1 MFKKLGK
8 LLGSC
13 LLAVSLAVGLTVS
26 VPAAVDTEV
35 TVDSFPVESDT
46 WQNWPQGPAMLA
58 VTACLMDGN
67 TGEILYAK
75 GMDAQR
81 FPASITKIMTALVVV
96 EHADLNAQVAFTETG
111 LADAY
116 GGSSNINPQLGEVFT
131 IDQMLQMLLVKS
143 ANDVASQ
150 LAEAVG
156 GSVEAFAAMMN
167 QKAAELGCTNTHFA
181 NASGLEND
189 DHYTS
194 AHDMALIMRAAIQ
207 YDRIREIMNVQSI
220 VIPET
225 NVSGARYYDTHLQML
240 VPGNPYYY
248 EGALGGKTGYTPI
261 SGCTLVMYAVRGD
274 RLLIGVVMGS
284 RDSNMDSN
292 RICVDMADILDY
304 GFNSFSNIDIS
315 PGYPCVSGGLA
326 LVPNGTDASAVTVV
340 PTETPEGVALTYQY
354 AGQNVGA
361 GFMAKETYDAW
372 QLSLHPELQQNAEA
386 EPAAAESQTALN
398 DEKAAAV
405 TEAAAD
411 KTADGKHKT
420 SGKIIILYVL
430 IGILLL
436 AIAGCILLIILS
448 SEAHQRKVRK
458 RRKNREDTEE

>member
-1 MFKKLGK
+1 MFKKIGK
-8 LLGSC
+8 LVGSC
-13 LLAVSLAVGLTVS
+13 LLAVSLAVGMTVS
-26 VPAAVDTEV
+26 VPAAVDVAV
-35 TVDSFPVESDT
+35 TADSFPVESDT
-46 WQNWPQGPAMLA
+46 WQNWPKGPDMLA

-96 EHADLNAQVAFTETG
+96 ENADLNAQVAFTQTG

-131 IDQMLQMLLVKS
+131 VDQMLQMLLVKS
-143 ANDVASQ
+143 ANDVATQ

-156 GSVEAFAAMMN
+156 GSVDAFAAMMN

-207 YDRIREIMNVQSI
+207 HDRIREIMHVQSI

-225 NVSGARYYDTHLQML
+225 NVSGARAYDTHLQML
-240 VPGNPYYY
+240 VPENPYYY
-248 EGALGGKTGYTPI
+248 EGAMGGKTGYTPI

-274 RLLIGVVMGS
+274 RILIGVVMGS

-292 RICVDMADILDY
+292 LICADMADIMNY
-304 GFNSFSNIDIS
+304 GFDSFSNIDMA

-326 LVPNGTDASAVTVV
+326 LVPNGTDASAVAVI
-340 PTETPEGVALTYQY
+340 PNETPDGMALSYQY
-354 AGQNVGA
+354 AGQNVGS
-361 GFMAKETYDAW
+361 GLMTKETYDAW
-372 QLSLHPELQQNAEA
+372 QLALHPTP
-386 EPAAAESQTALN
+386 EPTATPQTGVEN
-398 DEKAAAV
+398 NEKAV
-405 TEAAAD
+405 SPERGMTE
-411 KTADGKHKT
+411 KTEGSKHKT
-420 SGKIIILYVL
+420 SGKIIIMYAI

-436 AIAGCILLIILS
+436 AIVASLLLIIFS
-448 SEAHQRKVRK
+448 SDMYQKKKH
-458 RRKNREDTEE
+458 RRKKKQGRIEIDSIE